1 MFNDWFVVS
10 LLLERLLYNNNIDND
25 GAVQELIIIALR
37 EAKEHQQ
44 IRAFY
49 DPVQNFMIRLRVD
62 GLDHLPQVKNTT
74 HSRMLQKYY

>member
-1 MFNDWFVVS
+1 
-10 LLLERLLYNNNIDND
+10 LYNNNIDND

-44 IRAFY
+44 IREFC
-49 DPVQNFMIRLRVD
+49 DPVQNFMIRFRVY
-62 GLDHLPQVKNTT
+62 GQDHLPQVENTT